1 MIVLTNLTMPRRL
14 ACRMTMI
21 RTSALLL
28 TILALSAPD
37 AVLAQK
43 GARGTAAEGRVLF
56 HSPALSTNGLACINC
71 HSDFDEQ
78 REPDGLMRAG
88 HPLYNATQR
97 ATFWGQQE
105 NDPDRYQSI
114 GDAAVVCV
122 EHFMKN
128 PDKLTARQVES
139 LSEYLKF
146 KSPRPLTDALALAAA
161 ADKTGQY
168 LGHDGGDR
176 IRGRELFYSACHVCH
191 PNANGGIGV
200 PIPRDKDPAFYAR
213 KVREGDGLGAVL
225 SGLDANAFT
234 LSAGNFM
241 PFFGAD
247 RLSKSELRDIIA
259 YLRSL
264 PAQ

>member
-1 MIVLTNLTMPRRL
+1 M
-14 ACRMTMI
+14 MI
-21 RTSALLL
+21 RKISLFLIVMTLFL
-28 TILALSAPD
+28 PD
-37 AVLAQK
+37 LGRAQT
-43 GARGTAAEGRVLF
+43 GARGTAAEGRILF
-56 HSPALSTNGLACINC
+56 HSPALSTNGLACSNC
-71 HSDFDEQ
+71 HSDFDEK
-78 REPDGLMRAG
+78 REPDGRLRAG
-88 HPLYNATQR
+88 HPLYNASMRSTY
-97 ATFWGQQE
+97 WGQQE

-128 PDKLTARQVES
+128 SDKLTARQVES

-146 KSPRPLTDALALAAA
+146 KSPRPVPSPLALAPA

-176 IRGRELFYSACHVCH
+176 IRGRELFYAACHVCH
-191 PNANGGIGV
+191 PNSKAGIGV
-200 PIPRDKDPAFYAR
+200 AIPRGKEPGFYAR

-234 LSAGNFM
+234 LSAGKFM
-241 PFFGAD
+241 PFFGTD
-247 RLSKSELRDIIA
+247 RLSKIQLRDIIA

-264 PAQ
+264 PTQDTP

>member
-1 MIVLTNLTMPRRL
+1 MFRK
-14 ACRMTMI
+14 
-21 RTSALLL
+21 SALLL
-28 TILALSAPD
+28 TILTLLNPELVA
-37 AVLAQK
+37 AQR

-56 HSPALSTNGLACINC
+56 HSPSLSTNGLACINC
-71 HSDFDEQ
+71 HSDFDET
-78 REPDGLMRAG
+78 REPDGRLRAG
-88 HPLYNATQR
+88 HPLYNATMR
-97 ATFWGQQE
+97 ATYWGQQE

-122 EHFMKN
+122 EHFMQN

-139 LSEYLKF
+139 LTEYLKF
-146 KSPRPLTDALALAAA
+146 KSPRPLSEPLALAPA
-161 ADKTGQY
+161 ADKTGEY

-176 IRGRELFYSACHVCH
+176 IRGRDLFYATCHVCH
-191 PNANGGIGV
+191 PNANAGIGV
-200 PIPRDKDPAFYAR
+200 AIPRSKDPTFYAQ

-234 LSAGNFM
+234 LSAGEYM

-247 RLSKSELRDIIA
+247 RLTKVQLRDIIA